1 MTEYILE
8 FMGVVIIPVVMFFM
22 KQAKTKHDETNKI
35 ISEQNKILGKIVMAI
50 DDSGEMNKDILKAVS
65 ASHDEHGL
73 INTSLA
79 VIQEKIATMAIS
91 ISDIHR
97 RMD

>member
-1 MTEYILE
+1 
-8 FMGVVIIPVVMFFM
+8 M
-22 KQAKTKHDETNKI
+22 KQSKTRHDETNKI

-50 DDSGEMNKDILKAVS
+50 DDDGEMIKDILKAVS
-65 ASHDEHGL
+65 ASHDEHSALG
-73 INTSLA
+73 TTLA
-79 VIQEKIATMAIS
+79 VINEKLATMAHS

>member
-8 FMGVVIIPVVMFFM
+8 FLGVVIIPVVMFFM

-65 ASHDEHGL
+65 ASHDEHGVL
-73 INTSLA
+73 NTALA
-79 VIQEKIATMAIS
+79 IIQEKLGALGHS
-91 ISDIHR
+91 VNDIHR

>member
-1 MTEYILE
+1 MIEYTIE
-8 FMGVVIIPVVMFFM
+8 FLGVVIIPIVLFFM
-22 KQAKTKHDETNKI
+22 KQSKTRHDETNKI
-35 ISEQNKILGKIVMAI
+35 ISEQNKVLNKIVVAI
-50 DDSGEMNKDILKAVS
+50 DDTGEMNKDILKAVS

-91 ISDIHR
+91 VSDIHR